1 MSDDNSQTEAE
12 VPRKRLAIGTTVFV
26 VGQLIPLTIP
36 LVAMSSLSDGWKTT
50 LSGFLLL
57 GVPELATVL
66 AVIILGKAGFKALKS
81 RMFGF
86 IKKSVFT
93 EQVSPPRYY
102 VGLVLFFLP
111 LAFGWVWPYL
121 LEGFP
126 VLIDYRLTMAIV
138 GDVSMIIGLFVLG
151 GHFWD
156 KLRSL
161 FFRDSH
167 AVFDAEAQTN

>member
-1 MSDDNSQTEAE
+1 MSESNIETDSTV
-12 VPRKRLAIGTTVFV
+12 VPRQRLAFGTTVFV

-50 LSGFLLL
+50 LSGFLLF
-57 GVPELATVL
+57 GVPEISTVM
-66 AVIILGKAGFKALKS
+66 AVIILGKAGFKALNSK
-81 RMFGF
+81 MFGF

-93 EQVSPPRYY
+93 EQVSRPRYY

-111 LAFGWVWPYL
+111 FLLGWIWPYL

-126 VLIDYRLTMAIV
+126 ELVDYRLTMAIA

-167 AVFDAEAQTN
+167 AVFSTES